1 VDHEEKV
8 PAASIAEVERFWAD
22 GRDAY
27 QSSTGAQPEVSTT
40 TKRILIAWIPGIN
53 EWRDVYECDHGRYY
67 CLDPGDGLGTHIK
80 DGDGIEVLETTESE
94 ADSAM
99 NRWWADRMAP
109 TPATEA
115 QPETIADLQCIN
127 CGESAGRWIR
137 GRRLKLGEEVALDNN
152 QRVSVSLSDL
162 SSGALYVFTHQ
173 CSTKIDFPGVGAVP
187 LDQASPGVA
196 PRRESAGD
204 GVEVVRPPDP
214 VAGVDYRAIA
224 RELLTALY
232 TMIAING
239 TPTSNVEAAREIS
252 DALHHAHLA
261 KIDEVVL

>member
-22 GRDAY
+22 GQDAL

-80 DGDGIEVLETTESE
+80 DGDGIEVIETTE
-94 ADSAM
+94 ADADNAM
-99 NRWWADRMAP
+99 DKWF
-109 TPATEA
+109 ATR
-115 QPETIADLQCIN
+115 TLSCLK
-127 CGESAGRWIR
+127 CGEKAGLWAR
-137 GRRLKLGEEVALDNN
+137 GRKVKLGEEIELEQN
-152 QRVSVSLSDL
+152 QRVSVSFTDR
-162 SSGALYVFTHQ
+162 SGLYIFTHH
-173 CSTKIDFPGVGAVP
+173 CSTKIDVPGVGAVP

-204 GVEVVRPPDP
+204 GVEGMRPPDP
-214 VAGVDYRAIA
+214 VAGVEYRAIA
-224 RELLTALY
+224 RELLGALF

-239 TPTSNVEAAREIS
+239 MPTKSAEAAREIS
-252 DALHHAHLA
+252 DALQHAHLA
-261 KIDEVVL
+261 KIEEVVL

>member
-22 GRDAY
+22 GHDAS
-27 QSSTGAQPEVSTT
+27 QSSTGA
-40 TKRILIAWIPGIN
+40 K
-53 EWRDVYECDHGRYY
+53 
-67 CLDPGDGLGTHIK
+67 
-80 DGDGIEVLETTESE
+80 
-94 ADSAM
+94 
-99 NRWWADRMAP
+99 
-109 TPATEA
+109 
-115 QPETIADLQCIN
+115 PETIADLSCIR
-127 CGESAGRWIR
+127 CGER
-137 GRRLKLGEEVALDNN
+137 GGQWFRNCRVALGDEIQLERN

-162 SSGALYVFTHQ
+162 SGALYIFTHQ

-214 VAGVDYRAIA
+214 VAGVEYRAIA
-224 RELLTALY
+224 RELLGALF

-239 TPTSNVEAAREIS
+239 MPTKSAEAASEIAV
-252 DALHHAHLA
+252 ALHHAFLA
-261 KIDEVVL
+261 KVDEVVL